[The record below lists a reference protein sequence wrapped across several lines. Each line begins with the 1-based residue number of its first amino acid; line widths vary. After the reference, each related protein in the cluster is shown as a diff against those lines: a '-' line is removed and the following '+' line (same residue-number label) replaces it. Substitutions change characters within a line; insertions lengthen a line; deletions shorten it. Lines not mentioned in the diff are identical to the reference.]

1 METKI
6 FHDVKNIIF
15 KKPSALIDEIA
26 KDYDKKIVSYVP

>member
-15 KKPSALIDEIA
+15 KKSSALIVEIA